1 MTAAIRH
8 RHLPRIIPAL
18 GLLSLLVA
26 TPAPAFYC
34 GNELV
39 YERLLKIEVLQRCGP
54 PSFVDRRV
62 EYRTL
67 SIGAPG
73 YPAPGLGAAITTP
86 VEIEEWTYNFGPNR
100 FMQWLLFE
108 NGRLI
113 LIKDLSYGR

>member
-1 MTAAIRH
+1 MNAAARH
-8 RHLPRIIPAL
+8 RFRILPTLAL
-18 GLLSLLVA
+18 LCALA
-26 TPAPAFYC
+26 APSAHAFYC

-54 PSFVDRRV
+54 PDFVERRV

-67 SIGAPG
+67 SVGAPG
-73 YPAPGLGAAITTP
+73 YPVPGLGAAVTVP
-86 VEIEEWTYNFGPNR
+86 VEIEEWTYNFGPSR